1 MTVPKTL
8 QSIIGKSNLTRRLGR
23 VSRSEANRRAASV
36 IVRFQSRIEAARE
49 GRLDEDDAPPSKPVM
64 ISQARR
70 IDPAP
75 APTKVPFEAI
85 INGYLLERKPAASTI
100 KRWKP
105 VFAHFKRWVG
115 HDDAAK
121 VSADDVVRWKEELL
135 RSGISGRSVREVYL
149 AGLKV
154 VFGWATE
161 NRKISANPVTGI
173 SVRVAKPAR
182 LRERGFTDIE
192 AKTIL
197 RAALTGDHGNVSEA
211 HRRARRWVPFLCA
224 YTGARVGEIAQL
236 RGCDF
241 IQREGGLIH
250 ITPEAGST
258 KSGSAGL
265 VPLHADLIG
274 QGVVEMARA
283 HGDGPVFY
291 NRSLGRGGGAANPYH
306 KKVGERLARWVRDL
320 GVDDPH
326 LQPNHAWR
334 HLFKTLARRA
344 GIDLEIRDVIQWHAP
359 RSIGEQYGYWPIDV
373 LAQAIEKMPRFG
385 IH

>member
-1 MTVPKTL
+1 MAVPKTL

-64 ISQARR
+64 ISQARL

-75 APTKVPFEAI
+75 APKKVPFEAI
-85 INGYLLERKPAASTI
+85 INGYLRERKPAASTI
-100 KRWKP
+100 KRWRP

-121 VSADDVVRWKEELL
+121 VSADDIVRWKEELL

-161 NRKISANPVTGI
+161 NRKISTNPVTGI

-182 LRERGFTDIE
+182 LRERGFTDVE
-192 AKTIL
+192 ARTIL
-197 RAALTGDHGNVSEA
+197 RAALGGDHGGVSEA
-211 HRRARRWVPFLCA
+211 HRRARRWVPFLYA

-291 NRSLGRGGGAANPYH
+291 NRSLGRGGCAANPYH

-326 LQPNHAWR
+326 LQPNHAWS

-344 GIDLEIRDVIQWHAP
+344 GIDLEI
-359 RSIGEQYGYWPIDV
+359 
-373 LAQAIEKMPRFG
+373 
-385 IH
+385 

>member
-1 MTVPKTL
+1 M
-8 QSIIGKSNLTRRLGR
+8 
-23 VSRSEANRRAASV
+23 
-36 IVRFQSRIEAARE
+36 
-49 GRLDEDDAPPSKPVM
+49 
-64 ISQARR
+64 
-70 IDPAP
+70 
-75 APTKVPFEAI
+75 
-85 INGYLLERKPAASTI
+85 
-100 KRWKP
+100 
-105 VFAHFKRWVG
+105 
-115 HDDAAK
+115 
-121 VSADDVVRWKEELL
+121 
-135 RSGISGRSVREVYL
+135 
-149 AGLKV
+149 
-154 VFGWATE
+154 
-161 NRKISANPVTGI
+161 
-173 SVRVAKPAR
+173 
-182 LRERGFTDIE
+182 
-192 AKTIL
+192 
-197 RAALTGDHGNVSEA
+197 
-211 HRRARRWVPFLCA
+211 
-224 YTGARVGEIAQL
+224 GEIAQL